1 MVPILQGVDRI
12 NMTTHT
18 HTHTYMINMLMVGLR
33 GRIPLG

>member
-18 HTHTYMINMLMVGLR
+18 HTHTHMINMLMVGLR